1 MSRKKAFEHFK
12 EHDKVLY
19 KAALPF
25 YDTLPEKLHHERDE
39 VKLFTTLCRS
49 IIGQQLSTKAAET
62 IRLRL
67 LNACDG
73 IITPEKISALDIHAM
88 RPLGISEAKT
98 RSIKELARAVIQKEI
113 DLQKLYTVK
122 EEEARQI
129 LCRLH
134 GVGPWTADMFL
145 MFALGRDDVFSAGD
159 LGLVLSLMELDGV
172 AERPSVKKIDER
184 TEVWSPYRTWAALA
198 LWKIRDAQKIPKDTR
213 VGSDTRLAK
222 QQA

>member
-12 EHDKVLY
+12 EHDAVLY

-25 YDTLPEKLHHERDE
+25 YETLPERLYRERDA
-39 VKLFTTLCRS
+39 VKLFATLCSS

-73 IITPEKISALDIHAM
+73 SITPEKISALDAHTM
-88 RPLGISEAKT
+88 RSLGISEAKI
-98 RSIKELARAVIQKEI
+98 RSIKELAHAVIQKEI
-113 DLQKLYTVK
+113 NLQKLYTVK
-122 EEEARQI
+122 EEEARRI
-129 LCRLH
+129 LCRLR
-134 GVGPWTADMFL
+134 GIGPWTADMFL

-184 TEVWSPYRTWAALA
+184 TEVWAPYRTWAALM
-198 LWKIRDAQKIPKDTR
+198 LWKIRDAQKPEKKI
-213 VGSDTRLAK
+213 
-222 QQA
+222 